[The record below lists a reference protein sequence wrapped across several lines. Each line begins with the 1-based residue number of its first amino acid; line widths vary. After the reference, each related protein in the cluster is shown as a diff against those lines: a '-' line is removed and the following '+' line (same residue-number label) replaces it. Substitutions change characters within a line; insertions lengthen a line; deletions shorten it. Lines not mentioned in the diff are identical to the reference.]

1 MICYFLKELALK
13 NKKTNLVGK
22 STLVDPWV
30 RHICDSIQILL
41 YIKNKKS
48 KIIDM
53 GTGAGIP
60 GVILSIM
67 GFKNIY
73 MIDSIKK
80 KTSFVKKIINDLGL
94 SSKVITSRL
103 EDLKLGTVNYIVSRA
118 LAPLDKLINYS
129 LLFSN
134 KDTTLVF
141 LKGRSVKKEIKDAK
155 KVFNFDYSL
164 FKSKSSDDG
173 YVLKIINFKV
183 KLEK

>member
-1 MICYFLKELALK
+1 M
-13 NKKTNLVGK
+13 
-22 STLVDPWV
+22 
-30 RHICDSIQILL
+30 
-41 YIKNKKS
+41 
-48 KIIDM
+48 
-53 GTGAGIP
+53 
-60 GVILSIM
+60 
-67 GFKNIY
+67 
-73 MIDSIKK
+73 
-80 KTSFVKKIINDLGL
+80 
-94 SSKVITSRL
+94 

-183 KLEK
+183 K